1 VVGDILQPTHL
12 LFVLVVA
19 LLVLGP
25 KRLPEVAKTLGNG
38 LRDFRSALSGDSK
51 DDDEDRPRSI
61 LPAEESPGPAAT
73 SEPAPA
79 VYSREPAS
87 VVPEPEPEPE
97 PEPASVVHEPEPA
110 SVVHEPEP
118 ASVVH
123 EPEPASVMHEPK
135 PAVAP
140 GAEPKVAEPAPAE
153 RDPVPHDAASHVA
166 EPEPKAS
173 PTQATEPE
181 LPQPSPASDRLG

>member
-97 PEPASVVHEPEPA
+97 P
-110 SVVHEPEP
+110 

-140 GAEPKVAEPAPAE
+140 GAEPKVAEPALAE